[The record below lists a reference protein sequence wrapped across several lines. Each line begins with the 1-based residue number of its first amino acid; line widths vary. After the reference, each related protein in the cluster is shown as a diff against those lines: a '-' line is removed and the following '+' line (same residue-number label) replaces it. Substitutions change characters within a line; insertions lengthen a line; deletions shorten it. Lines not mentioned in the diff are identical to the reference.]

1 MCFPGFRIGRM
12 VVRGLEARM
21 DEKKKELILAMVH
34 AMRLVLEFDSEE
46 WARLDLC
53 TRTNINNTAMQL
65 DTLRTVLEAE

>member
-1 MCFPGFRIGRM
+1 
-12 VVRGLEARM
+12 M